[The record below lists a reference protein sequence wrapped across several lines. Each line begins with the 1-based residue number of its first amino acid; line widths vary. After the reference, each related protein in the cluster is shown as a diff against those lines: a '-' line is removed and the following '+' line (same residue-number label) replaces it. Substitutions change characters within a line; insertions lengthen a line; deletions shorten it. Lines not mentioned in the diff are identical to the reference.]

1 MVTAVITQ
9 SHIIKVR
16 RMRAVVTLWCLLLV
30 GGFLHAEP
38 TGYPGRTATT
48 TLGCGGCH
56 GGSANSRTT
65 VTLEASK
72 KTLAPGEVGTF
83 TIVVAHATY
92 PGAGVG
98 IAVRTTESG
107 ATNAGTLGITTGTG
121 LRIRN
126 GEITHSSTRPI
137 TGGSIRFTFTWTAPT
152 TPGTY
157 YIQAIGNAVNGNGRD
172 DASDHWAFLTPQAI
186 KVESSTSVEEEAALP
201 LAVFP
206 NPLRGD
212 ASLYLGAD
220 ISGVTRVQLIGTAG
234 DVVVDE
240 TLEIERGQLPKSLA
254 TLPRGV
260 YAIIASQGSLVR
272 RGRVVIE

>member
-1 MVTAVITQ
+1 
-9 SHIIKVR
+9 
-16 RMRAVVTLWCLLLV
+16 MRAFATLCCLLVLAGV
-30 GGFLHAEP
+30 LHAEP

-48 TLGCGGCH
+48 SLGCGGCH
-56 GGSANSRTT
+56 GGSASTRTT
-65 VTLEASK
+65 VTLEAPK

-83 TIVVAHATY
+83 TVVVAHATY

-98 IAVRTTESG
+98 IAVRTSETGS
-107 ATNAGTLGITTGTG
+107 TNAGTLAVTSGTG
-121 LRIRN
+121 LRVRN
-126 GEITHSSTRPI
+126 GEITHSSTRQI
-137 TGGSIRFTFTWTAPT
+137 TGGSVRLTFTWTAPT

-172 DASDHWAFLTPQAI
+172 DGSDNWAFMTPQAI
-186 KVESSTSVEEEAALP
+186 TVEPSTSVDEEAALP

-220 ISGVTRVQLIGTAG
+220 ISGATRVQLISTAG
-234 DVVVDE
+234 DVVMDNM
-240 TLEIERGQLPKSLA
+240 LNIERGQLPTSLA

>member
-1 MVTAVITQ
+1 
-9 SHIIKVR
+9 
-16 RMRAVVTLWCLLLV
+16 MRLFASLFCLILV
-30 GGFLHAEP
+30 GGLLHAEP
-38 TGYPGRTATT
+38 TGYPGRTSTS

-56 GGSANSRTT
+56 GGSASSRTT
-65 VTLEASK
+65 VTLEAPK
-72 KTLAPGEVGTF
+72 MKLAPGEVGTF
-83 TIVVAHATY
+83 TVVVAHATY

-98 IAVRTTESG
+98 VAVRTSETG
-107 ATNAGTLGITTGTG
+107 ATNAGTLAVTPGTG

-126 GEITHSSTRPI
+126 GEITHSSTRQLS
-137 TGGSIRFTFTWTAPT
+137 GGSVRFTFTWTAPS

-172 DASDHWAFLTPQAI
+172 DASDNWAFLTPQAI
-186 KVESSTSVEEEAALP
+186 TVEPSTSVDEEATLP

-212 ASLYLGAD
+212 APSYLGAD
-220 ISGVTRVQLIGTAG
+220 ISGIMRVQLVSTAG
-234 DVVVDE
+234 TVVVDE
-240 TLEIERGQLPKSLA
+240 DMNVERGQLPRSLA

-260 YAIIASQGSLVR
+260 YAIITSNGTLVR

>member
-1 MVTAVITQ
+1 
-9 SHIIKVR
+9 
-16 RMRAVVTLWCLLLV
+16 MRIVVSLFCLLLAANV
-30 GGFLHAEP
+30 LHAEP

-48 TLGCGGCH
+48 SLGCGSCH
-56 GGSANSRTT
+56 GGSASNRTT
-65 VTLEASK
+65 VTLESAK
-72 KTLAPGEVGTF
+72 LKLAPGETGTF
-83 TIVVAHATY
+83 TVVVAHASY

-98 IAVRTTESG
+98 IAVRTSESG
-107 ATNAGTLGITTGTG
+107 ATNAGTLAVTAGTG

-126 GEITHSSTRPI
+126 GEITHSSTRQLS
-137 TGGSIRFTFTWTAPT
+137 GGSVRFTFTWTAPT

-172 DASDHWAFLTPQAI
+172 DANDNWAFLAPKAI
-186 KVESSTSVEEEAALP
+186 TVEPSTSVDEESALP

-220 ISGVTRVQLIGTAG
+220 ISGMMRVQLISTAG
-234 DVVVDE
+234 TVVIDE
-240 TLEIERGQLPKSLA
+240 ELNVERGQLPRSLA

-260 YAIIASQGSLVR
+260 YAIITSTGTLVR

>member
-1 MVTAVITQ
+1 
-9 SHIIKVR
+9 
-16 RMRAVVTLWCLLLV
+16 MRVFATLLILISACGVLQAL
-30 GGFLHAEP
+30 P
-38 TGYPGRTATT
+38 TGYTGRTSTT
-48 TLGCGGCH
+48 SFGCGGCH
-56 GGSANSRTT
+56 GSSASSRTS

-83 TIVVAHATY
+83 TVVVAHATY

-98 IAVRTTESG
+98 IAVRTSETGS
-107 ATNAGTLGITTGTG
+107 TNVGTLAVSTGTG
-121 LRIRN
+121 LRVGN
-126 GEITHSSTRPI
+126 GEITHTSIRQL
-137 TGGSIRFTFTWTAPT
+137 TGGSVRFTFTWTAPT

-172 DASDHWAFLTPQAI
+172 DGNDNWAFMQPQAI
-186 KVESSTSVEEEAALP
+186 TVEPSTSVDEEAALP

-220 ISGVTRVQLIGTAG
+220 ISGATRVQLISTAG
-234 DVVVDE
+234 DVVMDNI
-240 TLEIERGQLPKSLA
+240 LNIERGQLPTSLA